1 MSDEIP
7 PNAELGLPEGV
18 PPQPD
23 DFESVPYEYNP
34 QIETWVAI
42 DVTRG

>member
-7 PNAELGLPEGV
+7 EGAVAGLPEGV

-23 DFESVPYEYNP
+23 DFESVPYEYHP
-34 QIETWVAI
+34 AVGAWVKLI
-42 DVTRG
+42 D

>member
-7 PNAELGLPEGV
+7 EGAEAGLPEGV

-23 DFESVPYEYNP
+23 DFEFVPYEYHP
-34 QIETWVAI
+34 AAGVWVKLI
-42 DVTRG
+42 D

>member
-7 PNAELGLPEGV
+7 EGAEAGLPEGV

-23 DFESVPYEYNP
+23 DFESVPYEYHP
-34 QIETWVAI
+34 QKEEWVSLL
-42 DVTRG
+42 